1 MPEPRSDF
9 RLIGDPH
16 ITRKF
21 EMNVPLARRGEREE
35 SLFKQFEE
43 ELYEGTERDVIMV
56 GDLFEKPICSL
67 LDLYKI
73 LYIILTACNR
83 QPERTFILLAGN
95 HDRSPQANNPG
106 AFDIL
111 SLFEAAADNL
121 LVLTEPA
128 VVNKIAYFPW
138 EWNRTALEQLE
149 DVEDWEFDT
158 AVGHWDLIAYDENH
172 TEHLCPA
179 RELAAMGATAIY
191 SGHWHVAGDYI
202 VDGLTVH
209 CTGSMQ
215 PMTHAEDPDGKLYV
229 TMTVQEYEEADP
241 ETLKDKYV
249 RVLAMP
255 GVDVDPLDNC
265 LGFKVLR
272 TSEESGEEDRYDV
285 EIGEFKVADIIQKNL
300 DKHDVPDDVGAF
312 IKERINA
319 DS

>member
-21 EMNVPLARRGEREE
+21 EMNVPLARRGEREA
-35 SLFKQFEE
+35 SLFKDFETK
-43 ELYEGTERDVIMV
+43 LREGTERYVIVV

-67 LDLYKI
+67 GDLYFTLDI
-73 LYIILTACNR
+73 LKRAAEDQPHRDILVMC
-83 QPERTFILLAGN
+83 GN
-95 HDRSPQANNPG
+95 HDISPQANNPG

-111 SLFEAAADNL
+111 KLFDGAVQNL
-121 LVLTEPA
+121 YIVMEPT
-128 VVNKIAYFPW
+128 VRGRIAMFPW
-138 EWNRTALEQLE
+138 QWDRTALEQLD
-149 DVEDWEFDT
+149 DVRADIFDT
-158 AVGHWDLIAYDENH
+158 AVGHWDLEAYDPNH

-179 RELAAMGATAIY
+179 RELAQMGAEAIY
-191 SGHWHVAGDYI
+191 SGHWHVAGDYT

-229 TMTVQEYEEADP
+229 TMTVQEYEETDP
-241 ETLKDKYV
+241 ATLKDKYV
-249 RVLAMP
+249 RVLATK
-255 GVDVDPLDNC
+255 GDEVEALDDC
-265 LGFKVLR
+265 LGFKVQFVDA
-272 TSEESGEEDRYDV
+272 EIGEEDRYDV